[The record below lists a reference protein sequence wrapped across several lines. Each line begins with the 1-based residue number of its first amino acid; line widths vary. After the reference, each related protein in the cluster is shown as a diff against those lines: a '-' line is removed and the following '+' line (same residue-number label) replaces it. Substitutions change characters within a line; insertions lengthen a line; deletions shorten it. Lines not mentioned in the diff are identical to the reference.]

1 METQKIINLLND
13 SSNEESKFATKKW
26 YVIDSQTTKGK
37 YKQGDTIK
45 FETGT
50 IKSSLC
56 DYSDAFILVT
66 GNVTVAA
73 NNDTDV
79 AFKNCAPFSTCKAVI
94 NDVFADKV
102 DHIDVAMS
110 MYNLIEFSHNY
121 SDTSGSLLEFKR
133 DEVRANNADLTIDD
147 SESFKYKGALVEKTS
162 NHNNGKISLK
172 DTKIV
177 VPLKYLSNFWR
188 SLELPLI
195 NLKVHLEL
203 NWIEDCTLSSDG
215 NSSKFEIT
223 DAKLHVPIVTLSTKD
238 SVNLTKQLSEGFKRS
253 VYWNSYQIKPAKV
266 IEKGKNLYKLLNA
279 SFQGVRRLFVLA
291 YVVAAG
297 AASYE
302 AGMKD
307 NRKYFLL
314 RGEIENYNVLIDVG
328 NFYDQPIN
336 DLIKRYDDA
345 RKVSTG
351 YGDDCTS
358 GSLLDDEYFKNNYRV
373 IAVDLS
379 KEKALDADPR
389 AIQQIVFQGVVGG
402 DDNTK
407 IRLYT
412 ILEQSKGTVLEF

>member
-45 FETGT
+45 FETET

-162 NHNNGKISLK
+162 NHNHGKISLK

-238 SVNLTKQLSEGFKRS
+238 SVNLTKKLSEGFKRS
-253 VYWNSYQIKPAKV
+253 VYWDSYQIKPAKV

-297 AASYE
+297 AASDE

-307 NRKYFLL
+307 NRK
-314 RGEIENYNVLIDVG
+314 
-328 NFYDQPIN
+328 
-336 DLIKRYDDA
+336 
-345 RKVSTG
+345 
-351 YGDDCTS
+351 
-358 GSLLDDEYFKNNYRV
+358 
-373 IAVDLS
+373 
-379 KEKALDADPR
+379 
-389 AIQQIVFQGVVGG
+389 
-402 DDNTK
+402 
-407 IRLYT
+407 
-412 ILEQSKGTVLEF
+412 